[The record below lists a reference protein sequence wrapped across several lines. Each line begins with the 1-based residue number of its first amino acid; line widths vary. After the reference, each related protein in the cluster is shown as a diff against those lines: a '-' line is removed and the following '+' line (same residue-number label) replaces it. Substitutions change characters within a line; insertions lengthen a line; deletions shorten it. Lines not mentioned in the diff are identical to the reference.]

1 MDDAHRLGPCMGLF
15 VSIVYWSLSNI
26 IISVVV
32 ALVLVNSS
40 FCNCFKKKKNSSFCN
55 VPHWI
60 SVHMHEPVFY
70 NIFPR
75 FKNMGMFRFVLSQGI
90 LNLTNF
96 QDKSSIILAL
106 K

>member
-32 ALVLVNSS
+32 ALVLV
-40 FCNCFKKKKNSSFCN
+40 NSSFCN

-96 QDKSSIILAL
+96 QDKSSNILTL

>member
-1 MDDAHRLGPCMGLF
+1 LRHWMMHIVSVDVCDCLF
-15 VSIVYWSLSNI
+15 RSCNCSLSNI

-32 ALVLVNSS
+32 ALVLV
-40 FCNCFKKKKNSSFCN
+40 NSSFCN

-75 FKNMGMFRFVLSQGI
+75 FKNMGMFRFVLSKGI

-96 QDKSSIILAL
+96 QDKSSNILTL

>member
-32 ALVLVNSS
+32 ALVLVN
-40 FCNCFKKKKNSSFCN
+40 CSFCN

-60 SVHMHEPVFY
+60 SVHMHELVFY
-70 NIFPR
+70 TNISPHS
-75 FKNMGMFRFVLSQGI
+75 KIWVGLD
-90 LNLTNF
+90 LC
-96 QDKSSIILAL
+96 
-106 K
+106 